1 MHATPRFYSQNGED
15 WYVWNILDRPSS
27 GCVVEVG
34 AFDGIFLSNSHA
46 LELIGWRAICIEPH
60 PEYFEQCRR
69 NRPDACCI
77 QAACV
82 GDSVVRQVDFF
93 ADALGIYSGTEVCQD
108 EIARK
113 YAALG
118 REVSL
123 CAVQVPATT
132 LDAVLRRCG
141 DPHVDLLSIDT
152 EGNEVD
158 VLAGL
163 DFSRHRPTVVLVEAN
178 SRRHAVALGRAMAD
192 RGYQYLRRLGNVNH
206 VFTCD
211 RDVVR
216 RARRISLCC
225 ELEPLVH
232 PKGQA
237 ATASRYRRRR
247 QVRDGWYDSLL
258 RVSPLIRRIAS

>member
-1 MHATPRFYSQNGED
+1 MRPPPRFYSQNGED

-46 LELIGWRAICIEPH
+46 LELIGWRAICVEPH

-69 NRPDACCI
+69 NRPDAHCI

-82 GDSVVRQVDFF
+82 GDSGVRRVDFV
-93 ADALGIYSGTEVCQD
+93 ADDLGIYSGTEVCHD

-113 YAALG
+113 HAALG
-118 REVSL
+118 RAVSL
-123 CAVQVPATT
+123 RAVQVPATT
-132 LDAVLRRCG
+132 LDAVLRQCG
-141 DPHVDLLSIDT
+141 EPHVDVLSIDT
-152 EGNEVD
+152 EGNEID

-163 DFSRHRPTVVLVEAN
+163 DFSRHRPTVVVAEAN
-178 SRRHAVALGRAMAD
+178 SRRHAVALGRALAD
-192 RGYQYLRRLGNVNH
+192 RGYTYLRRLGSVNH

-216 RARRISLCC
+216 RARRVSLCC

-232 PKGQA
+232 PRGQA
-237 ATASRYRRRR
+237 ATALRYRRRR
-247 QVRDGWYDSLL
+247 QVRDGWYASLL

>member
-1 MHATPRFYSQNGED
+1 M
-15 WYVWNILDRPSS
+15 
-27 GCVVEVG
+27 
-34 AFDGIFLSNSHA
+34 
-46 LELIGWRAICIEPH
+46 
-60 PEYFEQCRR
+60 
-69 NRPDACCI
+69 
-77 QAACV
+77 
-82 GDSVVRQVDFF
+82 
-93 ADALGIYSGTEVCQD
+93 
-108 EIARK
+108 
-113 YAALG
+113 
-118 REVSL
+118 SL
-123 CAVQVPATT
+123 CTVEVPATT
-132 LDAVLRRCG
+132 LDAVLRQCG

-163 DFSRHRPTVVLVEAN
+163 DFSRHRPTVVLAEAN
-178 SRRHAVALGRAMAD
+178 SRRQAVALGRAMAD
-192 RGYQYLRRLGNVNH
+192 RGYQYLRRLGRVNH

-247 QVRDGWYDSLL
+247 QVRDGAWCFGGHAF
-258 RVSPLIRRIAS
+258 PGGPWQGGWC